1 MKSDIEAIMQGEL
14 GAWLAGQD
22 GQRAAA
28 RHRSRRRAVIAAVI
42 LVPLLGLLWWAP
54 MLPWEVKALVTAMAL
69 VLGLVWVLLAS
80 AKVRQQV
87 KHAINSA
94 IAKHFGVSYQLR
106 ASPGAELQRAHVF
119 GLVPHHDRAV
129 IEDCWEGSL
138 AGHDF
143 RLYEAVLHERRRDRD
158 KHDDWNEVFRGAIIR
173 MAFGR
178 PFRSTTL
185 LERTGRKRG
194 LMGLGA
200 IPEKLTFNGHQ
211 LDRIDQVHPDFAE
224 TFALFSDDQ
233 VEARVLVH
241 PAYVEHLLRLESAFA
256 SEQVRALFAEG
267 DVVVVV
273 EGGNRFESGGLDPRN
288 DAERVERTVAQFTA
302 LTGLALAIN
311 QNERG
316 SPVKAMPA
324 A

>member
-1 MKSDIEAIMQGEL
+1 M
-14 GAWLAGQD
+14 
-22 GQRAAA
+22 
-28 RHRSRRRAVIAAVI
+28 IAALI
-42 LVPLLGLLWWAP
+42 LVPRLGLPWWAP
-54 MLPWEVKALVTAMAL
+54 MLPWEVKALVTALAL
-69 VLGLVWVLLAS
+69 VVGLVWVLLAS
-80 AKVRQQV
+80 AKVRHEV

-119 GLVPHHDRAV
+119 GLVPPHDRAQ
-129 IEDCWEGSL
+129 IEDCREGSL
-138 AGHDF
+138 DGHDV

-158 KHDDWNEVFRGAIIR
+158 RHDDWREVFRGAIIR

-200 IPEKLTFNGHQ
+200 IPEKRTFNGRQ

-241 PAYVEHLLRLESAFA
+241 PAHVEHLLKLESAFA
-256 SEQVRALFAEG
+256 SEQVRALVVEG
-267 DVVVVV
+267 DVVVVG
-273 EGGNRFESGGLDPRN
+273 EGGNRCESGGLDPN
-288 DAERVERTVAQFTA
+288 SDAQRVERKLAQFTA
-302 LTGLALAIN
+302 RTGLALAIN
-311 QNERG
+311 QNARG
-316 SPVKAMPA
+316 SPVKAVPA